1 MDPTR
6 PLLDKLG
13 VKPADVVA
21 VVGVDDVAFLKLLK
35 QRLLTP
41 ARARPVSGT
50 TMIFYGADSLAA
62 LARLERLRANL
73 TPNGVIWVV
82 SCKGKEATLKDTQV
96 MAAGKKSGL
105 VDIKVVAFSASHT
118 ALKFVIPLADRPG
131 ARKKAPRSRPTKTL
145 A

>member
-1 MDPTR
+1 VDPTR

-50 TMIFYGADSLAA
+50 TMIFYAADSFAA
-62 LARLERLRANL
+62 LARLEKLRVNL
-73 TPNGVIWVV
+73 TPNGAIWVV
-82 SCKGKEATLKDTQV
+82 SRKGKAATLKDIEV
-96 MAAGKKSGL
+96 IAAGKQAGL
-105 VDIKVVAFSASHT
+105 VDIKVVAFSPTHT
-118 ALKFVIPLADRPG
+118 ALKFVIPLADRP
-131 ARKKAPRSRPTKTL
+131 AVPKKAKR
-145 A
+145 